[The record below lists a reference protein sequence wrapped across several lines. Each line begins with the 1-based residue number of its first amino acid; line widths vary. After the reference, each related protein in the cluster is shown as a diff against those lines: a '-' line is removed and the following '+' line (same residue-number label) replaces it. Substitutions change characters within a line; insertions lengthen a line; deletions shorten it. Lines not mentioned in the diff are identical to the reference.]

1 MKRSHVRFADDDD
14 IDDAPVA
21 QHIAVL
27 LAWVL
32 VILALTAVGEG
43 PL

>member
-1 MKRSHVRFADDDD
+1 MKFTDDEIGDD